1 MKNLRLYILLVLASV
16 TFESFAIKL
25 PSHSFFGANE
35 LYSDSFDN
43 IEYSA
48 GTQISNINILLEGV
62 NSQWGDICTE
72 RSMGDKDDCTQC
84 CGEFSDAQ
92 ENEDESTFT
101 LFNTCMSR
109 CGVEESLAPLGSTLW
124 LLLFVFAY
132 AGVKVYSGKKVKEAI

>member
-1 MKNLRLYILLVLASV
+1 MKNLKLYILFVLASV

-48 GTQISNINILLEGV
+48 GTQISNINMLLENV
-62 NSQWGDICTE
+62 NAGWGDICVE
-72 RSMGDKDDCTQC
+72 RSLGDTDDCTQC
-84 CGEFSDAQ
+84 CGDFLDEQ

-101 LFNTCMSR
+101 LFNTCMSM
-109 CGVEESLAPLGSTLW
+109 CGVGESLAPLGSTLW

>member
-1 MKNLRLYILLVLASV
+1 MKNLSLYILFVLASF

-35 LYSDSFDN
+35 LYADSFDN

-48 GTQISNINILLEGV
+48 GTQISNINILLESV
-62 NSQWGDICTE
+62 NSTWGDQCVQ
-72 RSMGDKDDCTQC
+72 RSQGDTDDCTQC
-84 CGEFSDAQ
+84 CGEYLDAQ
-92 ENEDESTFT
+92 DDADESTVT
-101 LFNTCMSR
+101 LFNTCRSM
-109 CGVEESLAPLGSTLW
+109 CGDSESLAPLGSTLW